1 MTLNDWVEVW
11 LTGAAIQATA
21 VLFVLF
27 IAVIALLQSQSLY
40 GDKYI
45 EEDWGLVQFLGGA
58 FLSSPLWFI
67 IWPGLMVWGIVDLV
81 KVRNR
86 VAAKKRNRNG

>member
-1 MTLNDWVEVW
+1 MTLNDWTEVW

-21 VLFVLF
+21 VLFVLI
-27 IAVIALLQSQSLY
+27 IAVMALLQSQSLY

-45 EEDWGLVQFLGGA
+45 EEDWGLVQFLGRA

>member
-1 MTLNDWVEVW
+1 MTLNDWIEVW
-11 LTGAAIQATA
+11 LTGAAIQAIA

-27 IAVIALLQSQSLY
+27 FAVMALLQSQSLY

-45 EEDWGLVQFLGGA
+45 EEGWGLVQFLGGA

>member
-1 MTLNDWVEVW
+1 MTLNDWIEVW
-11 LTGAAIQATA
+11 LTGAAIQAIA

-27 IAVIALLQSQSLY
+27 FAVMALLQSQSLY

-45 EEDWGLVQFLGGA
+45 EKDWDLVQFLGGA

>member
-1 MTLNDWVEVW
+1 MTLLDWQVLW
-11 LTGAAIQATA
+11 FYGALSQALA
-21 VLFVLF
+21 VLFMLV
-27 IAVIALLQSQSLY
+27 IAVIALLQNQSIY

-67 IWPGLMVWGIVDLV
+67 IWPGLVVWGIVDLV

>member
-1 MTLNDWVEVW
+1 MTLNDWIEAW
-11 LTGAAIQATA
+11 LTGAAIQAIT
-21 VLFVLF
+21 VLFVLI
-27 IAVIALLQSQSLY
+27 IAVMALLQSQSLY
-40 GDKYI
+40 GDKYF

-58 FLSSPLWFI
+58 LLSSPLWFI